1 MIDLEGGALIP
12 VPATYPDTTLVA
24 DAEGQ
29 IFLGSGDASLPAE
42 TGGDLVLPYADGSAG
57 DEWIAQMLSTASS
70 DAIATLLILRGG
82 DVLLD
87 PQSNDQEGEDIVITG
102 RRLRDTDDD
111 SGSSGGDT
119 GYTGGYTGWS
129 SGGDGGGGTAGPPTG
144 AEQHTQDCGTEDGA
158 AVQVAKHVIGELPAG
173 VSGPPDPVRTSAGND
188 WRTVEF
194 GAVIIRNAD
203 GTFGALNDMIYS
215 SNQPGYVALPNG
227 VGQAVQGVWHSHPTR
242 GDFRQQAIDRS
253 PSPADWSNLA
263 GIAGQAGAA
272 SNPSLWIIGPDG
284 VTREFSLSERSYFEA
299 LAKDPSKMENLEGLD
314 GRERTQSCG

>member
-1 MIDLEGGALIP
+1 M
-12 VPATYPDTTLVA
+12 LVA

-29 IFLGSGDASLPAE
+29 ILLGSGEASLPTE
-42 TGGDLVLPYADGSAG
+42 TGGDLVLSSDDGSAG

-70 DAIATLLILRGG
+70 DAIATFLILPGG

-87 PQSNDQEGEDIVITG
+87 RQSNDQEGEDIVITG
-102 RRLRDTDDD
+102 RRIRDTDDD
-111 SGSSGGDT
+111 SGSTGGET

-158 AVQVAKHVIGELPAG
+158 AVQVAKHVIGALPAG
-173 VSGPPDPVRTSAGND
+173 ISGPPDAIITSAGND

-215 SNQPGYVALPNG
+215 SNLPGYVALPNG
-227 VGQAVQGVWHSHPTR
+227 VGQAVQGVWHSHITR
-242 GDFRQQAIDRS
+242 GDSDQRAIDRY
-253 PSPADWSNLA
+253 PSPGDWSSLA
-263 GIAGQAGAA
+263 GLAGQPGAIA
-272 SNPSLWIIGPDG
+272 NPSVWITGPDG
-284 VTREFSLSERSYFEA
+284 VTREFQLSDRAYFEN
-299 LAKDPSKMENLEGLD
+299 LAKDPSRMINGEGLD
-314 GRERTQSCG
+314 GKERTQSCA